1 MLTVPPITNDLIEGR
16 TSDRATCVADLL
28 ARNHDEYAIL
38 IHGAMHSHVHHIV
51 GNAYSLGGSEE
62 HLRAVF
68 DGQASKLDHWTSSTV
83 LVSNDDDLHRRLGD
97 KTYEH
102 AFLVYFDQRLQDFS
116 GDWKALMQEYLLG
129 ERALLSGVVGGFAH
143 PLILFADAIDLA
155 SPKVAVE
162 ALAMLAVDYNPL
174 HRILDASAK
183 TPVKQTSALATLER
197 IGTDDRFDGLFS
209 TSGVGNT
216 MAILGSEDARNAVL
230 EHFNSYIVPSE
241 PDETNTALLEL
252 AEAAILLLA
261 AVDAPKSKHEFDI
274 YLTHQLTFV
283 WSIRVLIA
291 ALPSTATRTLFRA
304 AWLMM
309 VLTYITQLRPKI
321 VKDRITRPLIAPP
334 QTGAEWER
342 LKSAAL
348 ENTED
353 PHYTKVIRTLWEF
366 ATLWPHNEALF
377 LNACVVFERDFAGWK
392 GFDIRPEH

>member
-16 TSDRATCVADLL
+16 TSERATCVADLL
-28 ARNHDEYAIL
+28 ARNHDEYTIL

-83 LVSNDDDLHRRLGD
+83 LVSNDDDLHKRLGRQDVRACLPRVLRPTFAGLQRRL
-97 KTYEH
+97 EC
-102 AFLVYFDQRLQDFS
+102 FDARIPPWRKS
-116 GDWKALMQEYLLG
+116 ITEC
-129 ERALLSGVVGGFAH
+129 
-143 PLILFADAIDLA
+143 
-155 SPKVAVE
+155 PKVAVE

-174 HRILDASAK
+174 HRLLDASAK

-197 IGTDDRFDGLFS
+197 IRTDDRFDGLFS

-216 MAILGSEDARNAVL
+216 MAILGSEDARKAVL

-241 PDETNTALLEL
+241 PDETNKALLEL
-252 AEAAILLLA
+252 AEAAVLLLA
-261 AVDAPKSKHEFDI
+261 AVDAPKTKHEFDI
-274 YLTHQLTFV
+274 YLTHQHTFV

-291 ALPSTATRTLFRA
+291 ALPLTATRTLFRA

-309 VLTYITQLRPKI
+309 VLTYITQLRPEI
-321 VKDRITRPLIAPP
+321 VKDRITQPLIASP
-334 QTGAEWER
+334 QAGVEWER

-377 LNACVVFERDFAGWK
+377 LDACVIFERDFAGWK
-392 GFDIRPEH
+392 GFDIRSEH